1 MQRLTPF
8 LIDASRGVPDRCTN
22 RLSYNSA
29 TYVPLRRA
37 QTGLSSRASIY
48 HTAIKRSRFVI
59 SLGWARTRRNY
70 VLIIS
75 GAGERGQCRIVIV
88 AGHYASLGDPEHH
101 GEPAIIEKYRFLR
114 IVARRD
120 KFSHYCVI
128 CNPAKLIKLKARI

>member
-1 MQRLTPF
+1 MRRLTPF

-88 AGHYASLGDPEHH
+88 AGHYASLRRPRT
-101 GEPAIIEKYRFLR
+101 PRRTCNYRKVPFSKDRGSSGQILLR
-114 IVARRD
+114 D
-120 KFSHYCVI
+120 
-128 CNPAKLIKLKARI
+128 L